1 MQEKSRKGRVK
12 PKPAR
17 KSAYQ
22 CEAKTMHNEA
32 QKSVLLFI
40 IISIKMMNT
49 SFYCCKRSDTVCRT
63 AAHQSKQK
71 LISSFRTDFFAFNSA
86 PRIAFKKAR
95 RACLPSEIFLVPLR
109 KINDN

>member
-40 IISIKMMNT
+40 IISIKNDEYFVLLLQKKRHRVPNCCT
-49 SFYCCKRSDTVCRT
+49 SIKTKV
-63 AAHQSKQK
+63 
-71 LISSFRTDFFAFNSA
+71 N
-86 PRIAFKKAR
+86 
-95 RACLPSEIFLVPLR
+95 FLVPDGFFCFQQRTTHCL
-109 KINDN
+109 